1 MENQNMHVIIACY
14 HCIMTISEAMII
26 ESLSN
31 NWWIDSTMTHHIA
44 RSKELFVELKEKK
57 IGENKFYMGNKTL
70 W

>member
-1 MENQNMHVIIACY
+1 
-14 HCIMTISEAMII
+14 MTISEAMII